1 MDSGRNGPR
10 CARSRQI
17 FEPLTPSVHAAL
29 PPFSLIEVIEV
40 IEVIEAGAPCS
51 ALIPSRAIMAS
62 TS

>member
-40 IEVIEAGAPCS
+40 IEAGAPCS